1 MDDLGQLFR
10 LFEIGRMGRSDLEG
24 LVADMDGGNLG
35 ATSLDEIEPIARA
48 SAEVFNVERLLERS
62 ARSKAGGGRGGGRMG
77 SVTIDWDS
85 YERSRGVLVGVAE
98 EHARREELLEAARG
112 RLRHF
117 EKRDGFL
124 YRPAGKTPLERY
136 CGLLERRG

>member
-24 LVADMDGGNLG
+24 LVADMDGGNRG

-62 ARSKAGGGRGGGRMG
+62 ARSKAGGGRGGGRMR

-85 YERSRGVLVGVAE
+85 YERSRGVLIGVAE